1 MSVRWSACMDRGM
14 LFSRRIQSPIPY
26 LENHVLAYAK
36 FDWSEFRFDIVL
48 RIMKSR
54 TDENITP
61 KSRIVQRT
69 CLIIES

>member
-1 MSVRWSACMDRGM
+1 MDRGM

-48 RIMKSR
+48 RIMKIAHGRKYHSEI
-54 TDENITP
+54 EN
-61 KSRIVQRT
+61 R
-69 CLIIES
+69 LENMFNY